1 MNESAFL
8 KALQPYY
15 EAFAERDEAE
25 RLRLLLLA
33 MTPTSEI
40 WGPKRVFAGYEQIS
54 EKITGFHKNLPGC
67 QLVLDSGLNIF
78 LNSAR
83 IGCAIVGPDG
93 AIRARGEALVELA
106 DDGRI
111 QRVIPF
117 WDPLPPLPVAW
128 PARLSVPSRSGTIA
142 T

>member
-67 QLVLDSGLNIF
+67 QLVL
-78 LNSAR
+78 NSAR

-117 WDPLPPLPVAW
+117 WDPLPALPVAW